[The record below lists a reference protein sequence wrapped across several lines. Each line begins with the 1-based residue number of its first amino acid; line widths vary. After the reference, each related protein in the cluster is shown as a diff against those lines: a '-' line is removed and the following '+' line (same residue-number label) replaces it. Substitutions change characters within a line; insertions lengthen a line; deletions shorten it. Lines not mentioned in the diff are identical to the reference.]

1 MKEFNQIP
9 FIKKKQNYIQILS
22 NDSYNEIVTQ
32 LNNKYKDLNE

>member
-1 MKEFNQIP
+1 MMNG
-9 FIKKKQNYIQILS
+9 KKQNYIQILS